1 MADWKKQAL
10 AEVLARN
17 ARRRPEQEALVIA
30 GRRLTYAGLWQSVQ
44 QLAAGLHALRIR
56 RGDHVAICMGNSIEW
71 VLFFYGAATI
81 GAVTVPVNTRFKA
94 DEFEISD

>member
-17 ARRRPEQEALVIA
+17 ARRWPEQEALVIS
-30 GRRLTYAGLWQSVQ
+30 GRRLTYSALWQSVQ
-44 QLAAGLHALRIR
+44 QVAAGLHASGIR
-56 RGDHVAICMGNSIEW
+56 HGDHVAVCMGNSIEW